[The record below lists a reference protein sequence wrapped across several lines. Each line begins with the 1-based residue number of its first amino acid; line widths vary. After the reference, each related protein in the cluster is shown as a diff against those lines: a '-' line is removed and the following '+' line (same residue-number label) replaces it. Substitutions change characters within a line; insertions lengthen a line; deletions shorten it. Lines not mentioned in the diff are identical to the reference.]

1 MKSLATFGTG
11 CFWCTE
17 ACFKELNGVIEVFP
31 GYAGGQ
37 TQNPSYDE
45 ICTGQ
50 TGHAEVI
57 RIVYDEK
64 IISFKE
70 LLRVFW
76 YVHDPTQLNRQ
87 GNDIGTQ
94 YRSVIFYHT
103 DEQKELSLT
112 YKSKLDDKKVWNA
125 KIVTEISA
133 IDNFSFAESYHQDY
147 FNKNPQNMY
156 CQSVVR
162 PKVEQ
167 FKSVFSA
174 HLK

>member
-1 MKSLATFGTG
+1 MESQF
-11 CFWCTE
+11 
-17 ACFKELNGVIEVFP
+17 
-31 GYAGGQ
+31 
-37 TQNPSYDE
+37 
-45 ICTGQ
+45 
-50 TGHAEVI
+50 

-64 IISFKE
+64 IISFEE

-87 GNDIGTQ
+87 GNDVGTQ

-103 DEQKELSLT
+103 DKQKELSLT
-112 YKSKLDDKKVWNA
+112 YKSKLDDNKVWDS

-147 FNKNPQNMY
+147 FNKNPDNMY

-174 HLK
+174 QLK

>member
-17 ACFKELNGVIEVFP
+17 ACFKELNGVIEVLP
-31 GYAGGQ
+31 GYAGGKI
-37 TQNPSYDE
+37 QNPSYE
-45 ICTGQ
+45 QICTGQ

-64 IISFKE
+64 IISFDE

-103 DEQKELSLT
+103 DEQKELSLV
-112 YKSKLDDKKVWNA
+112 YKSKLDDNKVWNA

-133 IDNFSFAESYHQDY
+133 INNFSFAESYHQDY

-162 PKVEQ
+162 PKVEK

>member
-17 ACFKELNGVIEVFP
+17 ACFKELNGVIEVLP
-31 GYAGGQ
+31 GYAGGKI
-37 TQNPSYDE
+37 QNPSYE
-45 ICTGQ
+45 QICTGQ

-64 IISFKE
+64 IISFDE

-94 YRSVIFYHT
+94 YRSVIFYHS
-103 DEQKELSLT
+103 DEQKELSLV
-112 YKSKLDDKKVWNA
+112 YKSKLDVNKVWNA

-133 IDNFSFAESYHQDY
+133 INNFSFAESYHQDY

-162 PKVEQ
+162 PKVEK

>member
-17 ACFKELNGVIEVFP
+17 ACFKELNGVIEVRP
-31 GYAGGQ
+31 GYAGGK
-37 TQNPSYDE
+37 THNPSYE
-45 ICTGQ
+45 QICTGQ

-64 IISFKE
+64 IISFEE

-94 YRSVIFYHT
+94 YRSVIFYHS
-103 DEQKELSLT
+103 DEQKELSLV
-112 YKSKLDDKKVWNA
+112 YKSKLDEKKVWNA

-133 IDNFSFAESYHQDY
+133 INNFSFAESYHQDY

-167 FKSVFSA
+167 FKSVFSTQ
-174 HLK
+174 LK

>member
-17 ACFKELNGVIEVFP
+17 ACFKELNGVIEVLP
-31 GYAGGQ
+31 GYAGGKI
-37 TQNPSYDE
+37 QNPSYE
-45 ICTGQ
+45 QICTGQ

-64 IISFKE
+64 IISFEE

-103 DEQKELSLT
+103 DEQKELSFI
-112 YKSKLDDKKVWNA
+112 YKSKLDNKKVWNA

-133 IDNFSFAESYHQDY
+133 INNFSFAESYHQDY